1 MKKTQ
6 IIFRV
11 APEKK
16 KQLQIKA
23 INENTTVQALLE
35 KAVGDLIGKG
45 DGK

>member
-35 KAVGDLIGKG
+35 KAVDEMIREDDEK
-45 DGK
+45 